1 MGLILCFS
9 SAGFSLRQRFKT
21 NRLSVGMTWKWFW
34 WGFVQPS
41 SHRCAQ
47 SIRVPSASEVSAG
60 SVGGSDRRWGSQLC
74 WLGFREAAHC
84 FHYPTAYCA
93 SSNKRQSIT
102 CHSTRVNGALNV
114 LPQETAK
121 LPFLKWTVLTV
132 QFGEGKKPPAAQLL
146 ALTLFTYCCTQGI
159 YIYSTTRN
167 RCWVI
172 EKLEPSIVLLSCHH
186 REICFN
192 LL

>member
-1 MGLILCFS
+1 MGISAVLTGLPRSSSLLPLPHSLLCFQQQEAEHHLSQHPCQRS
-9 SAGFSLRQRFKT
+9 SECAATGNCKITLPKMDSAYSAVWRRKKT
-21 NRLSVGMTWKWFW
+21 
-34 WGFVQPS
+34 
-41 SHRCAQ
+41 
-47 SIRVPSASEVSAG
+47 
-60 SVGGSDRRWGSQLC
+60 
-74 WLGFREAAHC
+74 
-84 FHYPTAYCA
+84 
-93 SSNKRQSIT
+93 
-102 CHSTRVNGALNV
+102 
-114 LPQETAK
+114 
-121 LPFLKWTVLTV
+121 
-132 QFGEGKKPPAAQLL
+132 PAAQLL